1 MLVTNP
7 KMTIDEAFL
16 RGLQCVAV
24 VALAGG
30 IIQNVNVNA
39 SYLGEGTLAR
49 LVSSIFRRLH
59 RRPTTFRDSQNRSFA
74 NKGARPYDQQSLV
87 LALSR

>member
-59 RRPTTFRDSQNRSFA
+59 RRPRHDERGGLPHED
-74 NKGARPYDQQSLV
+74 KGARPYDQPSLG
-87 LALSR
+87 LALAR